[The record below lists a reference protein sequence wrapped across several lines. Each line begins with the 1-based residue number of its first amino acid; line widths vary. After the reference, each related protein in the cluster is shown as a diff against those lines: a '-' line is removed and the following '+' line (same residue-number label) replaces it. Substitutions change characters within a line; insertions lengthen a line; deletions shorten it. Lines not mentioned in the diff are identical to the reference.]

1 MRILYSLLTRIS
13 YYFIWGAQFVS
24 SKMKLFVSGRKNV
37 FEQLQSK
44 ITTSDK
50 TIWFHCASLGEFEQ
64 GAPIMEAVR
73 KLLPNYK
80 IVVTFFS
87 PSGYEV
93 KKNAPIADV
102 ITYLPLDTSKNA
114 AKFVSIVH
122 PSLAIFVK
130 YEFWPNYLFT
140 LESNKIPAVVVS
152 ALFRSKQV
160 FFKSHGGFMRKA
172 LRTLDHIFV
181 QDVQSSEL
189 LSRLNMNNWT
199 ISGDTRFDRVSHQI
213 EQNNSLE
220 FMDRFKGTS
229 LCVVCGS
236 TWPEDEAVLLNA
248 INDSSEKL
256 KFVIAPHKIDASKIK
271 AFRSKINKPSILYS
285 ELNNTSEKKSMAEH
299 TVLIVDTIGLLT
311 KIYSYADIAYVGG
324 AMGVTGL
331 HNILEP
337 ATFGVPIVIGKNYK
351 RFPEAVRLR
360 QLAGLFSVS
369 NNQECTEILD
379 KLITNKSFRDKTGMI
394 SEHFINSNTG
404 ATEKIMN
411 YISKLNSNSLV

>member
-1 MRILYSLLTRIS
+1 
-13 YYFIWGAQFVS
+13 
-24 SKMKLFVSGRKNV
+24 
-37 FEQLQSK
+37 
-44 ITTSDK
+44 
-50 TIWFHCASLGEFEQ
+50 
-64 GAPIMEAVR
+64 MEAVR